1 MPKPPQW
8 TMKTLFHEL
17 PGNPAPENAST
28 GRFTTSDGKSLRYAC
43 FLPSARPFKGT
54 VVVLPGRNE
63 CIEKYFETIS
73 DLTARGLGVAIFDW
87 RGQGASVRL
96 IKDPQRGYVRSF
108 FDYANDLDQFFTE
121 IVLPDCRGPYY
132 VLAHSAGALVALLA
146 APSMANRV
154 RRMVLIAPFLMV
166 TGVSLTLATIR
177 RLATAL
183 YYLGFGRFY
192 VTGGPRP
199 LERYPFASNK
209 LTSDPAR
216 YARNCELYEAHPNLG
231 LGGPT
236 VAWIR
241 AAAEASVTV
250 QDPDFLAKIQ
260 TPILIVAAGAD
271 EVVANRPI
279 EDLALRLRNGS
290 LLTIDGARHE
300 ILQEADIFREQ
311 FFAAFDAFVP
321 GSGG

>member
-1 MPKPPQW
+1 MSTP
-8 TMKTLFHEL
+8 FHEL
-17 PGNPAPENAST
+17 AGNPVPENAT
-28 GRFTTSDGKSLRYAC
+28 AGFFTAADGKVLRHA
-43 FLPSARPFKGT
+43 FFPTSARPFKGT
-54 VVVLPGRNE
+54 VVLLPGRNE
-63 CIEKYFETIS
+63 CIEKYFETVR
-73 DLTARGLGVAIFDW
+73 DLTARGLAVVMFDW
-87 RGQGASVRL
+87 RGQGASDRL

-108 FDYANDLDQFFTE
+108 HHYANDLDQFFTE
-121 IVLPDCRGPYY
+121 FVLPDCRGPYF

-146 APSMANRV
+146 APALANRV
-154 RRMVLIAPFLMV
+154 SRMVLTAPFLMV
-166 TGVSLTLATIR
+166 TGTSLTLTTIH

-183 YYLGFGRFY
+183 FYLGLGRLY

-199 LERYPFASNK
+199 PERYPFASNK

-216 YARNCELYEAHPNLG
+216 YARNCELYEAYPLLG

-241 AAAEASVTV
+241 AAADASMTV
-250 QDPDFLAKIQ
+250 QDPDFIEKIQ

-300 ILQEADIFREQ
+300 ILQEADVYREQ
-311 FFAAFDAFVP
+311 FLAAFDAFVP
-321 GSGG
+321 GEQD

>member
-1 MPKPPQW
+1 MSTP
-8 TMKTLFHEL
+8 FHEL
-17 PGNPAPENAST
+17 AGNPVPENAT
-28 GRFTTSDGKSLRYAC
+28 AGFFTAADGKVLRHA
-43 FLPSARPFKGT
+43 FFPTSARPFKGT
-54 VVVLPGRNE
+54 VVLLPGRNE
-63 CIEKYFETIS
+63 CIEKYFETVR
-73 DLTARGLGVAIFDW
+73 DLTARGLAVVMFDW
-87 RGQGASVRL
+87 RGQGASDRL

-108 FDYANDLDQFFTE
+108 HHYANDLDQFFTE
-121 IVLPDCRGPYY
+121 FVLPDCRGPYF

-146 APSMANRV
+146 APALANRV
-154 RRMVLIAPFLMV
+154 SRMVLTAPFLMV
-166 TGVSLTLATIR
+166 TGTSLTLTTIH

-183 YYLGFGRFY
+183 FYLGLGRLY

-199 LERYPFASNK
+199 PERYPFASNK

-216 YARNCELYEAHPNLG
+216 YARNCELYEAYPLLG

-241 AAAEASVTV
+241 AAAEASATV
-250 QDPDFLAKIQ
+250 QDPDFIAKIH

-279 EDLALRLRNGS
+279 ENLALRLRNGS

-321 GSGG
+321 GSEG